1 VQVQCTTMLLVHNH
15 CEFADRQVIWLQ
27 ETPDT
32 VLEGQTLHMPVVSLS
47 AYDKLMDMSKPGD
60 WLVLMGIFHSTPI
73 CVKL

>member
-1 VQVQCTTMLLVHNH
+1 MLLVHNY
-15 CEFADRQVIWLQ
+15 CEFTDRQ

-32 VLEGQTLHMPVVSLS
+32 VLEGQTLHMVSLS

-60 WLVLMGIFHSTPI
+60 QLVLMGRFHSTPI